1 MRNAKCGRRG
11 KNMGKLSEKTRKF
24 ALDIIKFIDKLP
36 RNTTSFVISKQIV
49 RSATSVGA
57 NYRAACRARSKA
69 EFIAKMGIV
78 EEEADESSYWL
89 EILMESGLARPEVV
103 TPLMKEANEIIA
115 MVVASIKT
123 AKHKC

>member
-1 MRNAKCGRRG
+1 
-11 KNMGKLSEKTRKF
+11 MGKLTDKTRKF
-24 ALDIIKFIDKLP
+24 ALDIIRFIDKMP

-57 NYRAACRARSKA
+57 NYRAACRARSKP

-78 EEEADESSYWL
+78 EEESDESHYWL
-89 EILMESGLARPEVV
+89 EIIQESGLARTDMVM
-103 TPLMKEANEIIA
+103 PLMKDADEITA